1 MRSSVRSVSGLSQPP
16 AHCALLLRALADPLS
31 LGHLGP
37 AEWDLL
43 VRVARRARLHGILHA
58 RLAARD
64 AICAVPDRALAH
76 LESGAAVARY
86 RLQLALLEQHH
97 LARVLAPLGA
107 PLVLLKGGA
116 YAAQELPFAVGR
128 PLNDLDFMV
137 PAAQLERVE
146 TTLRQAGWH
155 SEVDDPYDER
165 YYREWS
171 HEVPPLIGPG
181 RALEVDLHHTIL
193 PPTSRLRPDAAR
205 LFADAK
211 PLPGSPF
218 RVLAPVDQVLHAAVH
233 LMQDIDTSE
242 RFRDLVDID
251 GLLRCFGARPRFAA
265 DLLAHAAHHG
275 LQRPLWYAVHFAREW
290 LDTPLDTGL
299 LRCLEECAPREPA
312 RTCMHVLI
320 TATVFPMHPDR
331 GRTPTRYLA
340 WQLLRMRAMWMRMP
354 AWLLVRHVASK
365 LGRKLRMQR
374 QATST
379 AG

>member
-1 MRSSVRSVSGLSQPP
+1 MRPSARSVLRVPQPP

-31 LGHLGP
+31 LRHLGP

-43 VRVARRARLHGILHA
+43 VRVARRARLHGILYA
-58 RLAARD
+58 RLVACD
-64 AICAVPDRALAH
+64 AIGAVPDRPLAH

-97 LARVLAPLGA
+97 LARVLTPLGV

-137 PAAQLERVE
+137 PAAQVERVE
-146 TTLRQAGWH
+146 ATLRQAGWH
-155 SEVDDPYDER
+155 SDVDDPYDER

-171 HEVPPLIGPG
+171 HEVPPLVGPN

-205 LFADAK
+205 LFADVE

-233 LMQDIDTSE
+233 LMQDIDASE
-242 RFRDLVDID
+242 RLRDLVDID

-275 LQRPLWYAVHFAREW
+275 LQRPLWYAVHFARAW
-290 LDTPLDTGL
+290 LDTPLDAGL
-299 LRCLEECAPREPA
+299 ARCLEEWAPREPA
-312 RTCMHVLI
+312 LACMQALI

-331 GRTPTRYLA
+331 GRTATRHLA
-340 WQLLRMRAMWMRMP
+340 WHLLRMRAMWMRMP
-354 AWLLVRHVASK
+354 AGLLVRHVASK
-365 LGRKLRMQR
+365 LGRKIRAQR
-374 QATST
+374 QAAPT